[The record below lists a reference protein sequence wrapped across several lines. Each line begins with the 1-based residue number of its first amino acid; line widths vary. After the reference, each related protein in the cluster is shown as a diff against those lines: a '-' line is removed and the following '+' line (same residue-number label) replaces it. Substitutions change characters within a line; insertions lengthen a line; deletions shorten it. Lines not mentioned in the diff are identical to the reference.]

1 MDTIQWFP
9 GHMAKAMRKMEEC
22 LPMVDGVILILD
34 ARCPNACINEKLVK
48 LFSNKPIL
56 YVLNKH
62 DLADPVGVKKVLEGF
77 VKEKRQVIT
86 IDAKSK
92 KDISNLYAKIF
103 DLLKEKV
110 ERNKAKGYFKPVR
123 IMVAGIPNTGKS
135 TIINALVGGK
145 KAQVGDKAGV
155 TRSNQWVKLNELEL
169 LDTPGTMPPSFED
182 QVKAKHLAYV
192 GCINDAIMD
201 LSDLCLELIAELAVL
216 YPNNLKERYHLDDLD
231 KTPIELYEDICK
243 KRGFLIK
250 GGDFDYERCATAV
263 IDDLRSGKLGRII
276 FE

>member
-9 GHMAKAMRKMEEC
+9 GHMAKAMRKMEEA

-34 ARCPNACINEKLVK
+34 ARCPNACINDKLVK
-48 LFSNKPIL
+48 MFSFKPVL
-56 YVLNKH
+56 YVLNKA
-62 DLADPVGVKKVLEGF
+62 DLADPVGLKRVTESF
-77 VKEKRQVIT
+77 VKDKKQVVC

-92 KDISNLYAKIF
+92 KDISGLYGKIF
-103 DLLKEKV
+103 ELLKEKV

-201 LSDLCLELIAELAVL
+201 LSDLCLELIAELTLL
-216 YPNNLKERYHLDDLD
+216 YPDRLKERYRLTDLD
-231 KTPIELYEDICK
+231 KTPIEIYEDICQ

-263 IDDLRSGKLGRII
+263 IDDLRSGKLGRVI

>member
-9 GHMAKAMRKMEEC
+9 GHMAKAMRKMEES

-56 YVLNKH
+56 YVLNKY

-169 LDTPGTMPPSFED
+169 LDTPGTMPPSFDD
-182 QVKAKHLAYV
+182 QIKAKHLAYV

-201 LSDLCLELIAELAVL
+201 LSDLCLELIAELVEL
-216 YPNNLKERYHLDDLD
+216 YPNNLKERYNLTDLD
-231 KTPIELYEDICK
+231 KMPIEIYEDICK
-243 KRGFLIK
+243 KRGFLVK

>member
-62 DLADPVGVKKVLEGF
+62 DLSDPVGVKKVLEGF

>member
-201 LSDLCLELIAELAVL
+201 LSDLCLELIAELAIL